1 MTDEAYATP
10 LVVHG
15 VARVVTVIPPL
26 LVTMTRLPSSTAATW
41 ACVAIGRGLL
51 TCATACHAPP
61 DSGRRLK
68 VPRLPHPPC
77 CWQSAVS
84 ASTWPSITSS
94 DRIEPPGL
102 AAAVQCAPPSVVSHS
117 PLPKT
122 NPCDGGAHWAAAAS
136 PGGSI
141 MSLEVIDGQVLALMA
156 DCRSQAGC
164 GGLGTLT
171 RRPLSGGAWHEVM
184 QVRYPRPIATQA
196 RVAAALDGSRVVVT
210 SDGGITVTT
219 RATPCTTQGV
229 AYASSVAVTS
239 PYGLALL
246 CIGQGYTGHTD
257 KIVYISGDL
266 GAHWARAGAPPSDG
280 DPFAIAAGTP
290 ASLVV
295 AAASGASWL
304 FYSADGAQW
313 RDAYVAG
320 DGGLGWNDLGFTST
334 TNGVAVHGP
343 VLTDSNAERRPGQ
356 LLLTSDGGASW
367 TQVRF

>member
-1 MTDEAYATP
+1 VPAGFAATSVTFVSLREAFVLGTAPCAHAPCASIVRTLDRGASWRGLPAPATP
-10 LVVHG
+10 LAQPGGRSGPAVWGIRFGTPSHG
-15 VARVVTVIPPL
+15 FVF
-26 LVTMTRLPSSTAATW
+26 
-41 ACVAIGRGLL
+41 GNGLWE
-51 TCATACHAPP
+51 TT
-61 DSGRRLK
+61 
-68 VPRLPHPPC
+68 
-77 CWQSAVS
+77 
-84 ASTWPSITSS
+84 
-94 DRIEPPGL
+94 
-102 AAAVQCAPPSVVSHS
+102 
-117 PLPKT
+117 
-122 NPCDGGAHWAAAAS
+122 DGGEHWSAAAS

-141 MSLEVIDGQVLALMA
+141 LSLEVIDGQVLVLMA

-171 RRPLSGGAWHEVM
+171 RRPLSGGAWHEVT
-184 QVRYPRPIATQA
+184 QVRDPRPIATQA
-196 RVAAALDGSRVVVT
+196 RVAAVLDGSQVVVT
-210 SDGGITVTT
+210 SDGGITVTR
-219 RATPCTTQGV
+219 RATPCTTRGV

-280 DPFAIAAGTP
+280 DPFGIGAGTP

-304 FYSADGAQW
+304 FYCADGVHW
-313 RDAYVAG
+313 RDAYFAG
-320 DGGLGWNDLGFTST
+320 DGGLGWNDLGFTSS

-343 VLTDSNAERRPGQ
+343 VLSDGNSEGRPGQ

-367 TQVRF
+367 KQVRF